1 MTFKFTFGG
10 GGGGKLTDGLRD
22 PDVCKE
28 KNCSIFF

>member
-1 MTFKFTFGG
+1 MTFKFTFG